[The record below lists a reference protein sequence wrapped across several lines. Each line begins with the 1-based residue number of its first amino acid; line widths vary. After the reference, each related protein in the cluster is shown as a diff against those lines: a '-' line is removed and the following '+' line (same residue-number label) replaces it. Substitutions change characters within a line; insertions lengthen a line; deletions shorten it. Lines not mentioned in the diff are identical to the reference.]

1 MASFLT
7 LTSTTHHEEDD
18 SAVHYYLPYGST
30 HENLLMLY
38 DVDGPH
44 STAELIHAHDPNE
57 FVRLTPDDVVSQ
69 ELWPLP
75 ASLEPSPS
83 THEPLK
89 YFLQDENSTT
99 TVVFHQEP
107 NSI

>member
-7 LTSTTHHEEDD
+7 LTSTAHHDEDE
-18 SAVHYYLPYGST
+18 SVVHYYLPHGST
-30 HENLLMLY
+30 HENLLLLY
-38 DVDGPH
+38 GDDGPH

-57 FVRLTPDDVVSQ
+57 FVRLTPDDFVSQ

-83 THEPLK
+83 THEPIK
-89 YFLQDENSTT
+89 SFLHDDNTIT
-99 TVVFHQEP
+99 LMFHQEP